1 MSNGDDH
8 LEKMTYA
15 ELMADRE
22 IVLAAVKQDGRAF
35 YHTTPE
41 LQADREIVLAAVM
54 QVGMAL
60 GHAASGLMADREIVL
75 AAVMQDGS
83 ALGYASAELTAELKA
98 DVLVQFATA
107 QSVREFDRCMKIM
120 RKKYRDDIDG
130 KWTETAIDVMG
141 RCANIN
147 DKPTVLKQVETFV
160 KRASHPTNGLLG
172 KRGRKDYAKEF
183 V

>member
-1 MSNGDDH
+1 M
-8 LEKMTYA
+8 
-15 ELMADRE
+15 
-22 IVLAAVKQDGRAF
+22 LAAVK
-35 YHTTPE
+35 
-41 LQADREIVLAAVM
+41 
-54 QVGMAL
+54 
-60 GHAASGLMADREIVL
+60 ASDCAIHW
-75 AAVMQDGS
+75 
-83 ALGYASAELTAELKA
+83 ASPELKA